1 MRMHRVVAALAVI
14 ALTGACKKHDA
25 KNDANEQIA
34 QLSKKLG
41 IPIDTSGTAG
51 GAQSAEGGPWSLL
64 DTSLVTPAVG
74 PLAAPPV
81 RGTYKPQ
88 TAGGAG
94 PHETKNPR
102 PMVGG
107 GGWEGGQIG

>member
-51 GAQSAEGGPWSLL
+51 GAQSAEGDPCSLL
-64 DTSLVTPAVG
+64 DTSLVTAAIG
-74 PLAAPPV
+74 PLAAPPG
-81 RGTYKPQ
+81 RGTDQPQ
-88 TAGGAG
+88 PSAQACPDQAKTHPPMPGSGGRNG
-94 PHETKNPR
+94 RHKS
-102 PMVGG
+102 
-107 GGWEGGQIG
+107 